1 MPADRSDLFVIS
13 PAPHLH
19 SGESVRRVMWSVVLA
34 LVPALAASVY
44 YFGPRAALLEATAV
58 FSAVLTESLIQKL
71 RRVPVTVL
79 DGSAV
84 ITGLLLAFNLPP
96 GVPLWLAAVGA
107 AFGIA
112 IGKHAFGGLGQNV
125 FNPALVGRVFVMH
138 SWITRMTSWS
148 PPLTP
153 LYADLNGATY
163 ATPLNALKE
172 SLPQFRPAL
181 ESMFWGNIG
190 GCIGETS
197 ALALL
202 LGGLFLLLRG
212 YIRWQTPV
220 AFVGTVALLTAILPP
235 REGVLAA
242 SPLYHVLSGG
252 LLLGA
257 IFMATDMV
265 TAPITGKGRLVFGL
279 GCGAIT
285 ALIRL
290 YGGYPEGVSYSILIM
305 NAVTPLIDRFTA
317 PRPFGWQPKATEAS
331 RH

>member
-1 MPADRSDLFVIS
+1 
-13 PAPHLH
+13 
-19 SGESVRRVMWSVVLA
+19 MWSVVLA

-71 RRVPVTVL
+71 RRVPLTVL

-153 LYADLNGATY
+153 LYAGIDGATY

-172 SLPQFRPAL
+172 SLPGFQPSLGA
-181 ESMFWGNIG
+181 MFLGNTG

-212 YIRWQTPV
+212 YIRWQTPA

-265 TAPITGKGRLVFGL
+265 TAPLTGKGRLVFGL

-317 PRPFGWQPKATEAS
+317 PRPFGSA
-331 RH
+331 

>member
-1 MPADRSDLFVIS
+1 
-13 PAPHLH
+13 
-19 SGESVRRVMWSVVLA
+19 MWSVVASL
-34 LVPALAASVY
+34 LPALAASL
-44 YFGPRAALLEATAV
+44 YFFGERALYLEATAV
-58 FSAVLTESLIQKL
+58 AAAVLTEALIQKL
-71 RRVPVTVL
+71 RRVPLTAL

-84 ITGLLLAFNLPP
+84 ITGLLLACNLPP

-112 IGKHAFGGLGQNV
+112 IGKQAFGGLGQNI

-148 PPLTP
+148 PPINALS
-153 LYADLNGATY
+153 AGLNGTTY
-163 ATPLNALKE
+163 ATPLGALKE
-172 SLPQFRPAL
+172 ALPRLQPSL
-181 ESMFWGNIG
+181 SDMFLGNIG
-190 GCIGETS
+190 GCLGETS

-202 LGGLFLLLRG
+202 IGGAFLLIRG

-220 AFVGTVALLTAILPP
+220 AFVGTVALLTALLPP
-235 REGVLAA
+235 REGILAA
-242 SPLYHVLSGG
+242 SPLYHVLGGG

-265 TAPITGKGRLVFGL
+265 TAPLTGKGRFIFGL

-317 PRPFGWQPKATEAS
+317 PRPFGTAREKT
-331 RH
+331 